1 MTVSRLI
8 LFYQLCLT
16 SFQFPRAML
25 GVLFPYLVT
34 VYLAESPERVSYAM
48 TASML
53 PNLLVLLFAGALADR
68 LNKRKLL
75 VLLHIANAIPV
86 VALTMLLHFG
96 SVGFENLILFA
107 LLSGTT
113 LAFVQPTLDG
123 MLNHISSMRIRRG
136 VTLSVGM
143 LYLVTLAG
151 FLLASSVEW
160 VGVAPLLGISGALFL
175 AGIATSLHLPDTPA
189 LAVKDRP
196 SILSEIR
203 AGLALVLSSKTL
215 RLPVLLMS
223 SAGLILGGPYAV
235 LVPLILRDT
244 YQATGFDFA
253 LAFAVFM
260 VGGACSSGILL
271 KLGAIR
277 NPVPLLVAGYSMG
290 GFALLFWAIS
300 PPYWAFLGSIFF
312 WGIGGGIC
320 LNMSRT
326 ILQEQAPSTHK
337 SRVLSVMYLGD
348 EGGAPLG
355 SLITGALI
363 TTLSL
368 SSASVIPGAAVLLIS
383 LLLLLALSAQR
394 SEAKATQ
401 DGGR

>member
-1 MTVSRLI
+1 MSVARPI
-8 LFYQLCLT
+8 LFYQLSLT
-16 SFQFPRAML
+16 SFHFPRAML

-53 PNLLVLLFAGALADR
+53 PNLFVLLFAGAVADR

-75 VLLHIANAIPV
+75 VLLHIANAVPV
-86 VALTMLLHFG
+86 ITLTVLLHLGF
-96 SVGFENLILFA
+96 VGFEGLILFA

-123 MLNHISSMRIRRG
+123 MLNHISSMHIGRS

-143 LYLVTLAG
+143 LYLVTLVG
-151 FLLASSVEW
+151 FALASSVAW
-160 VGVAPLLGISGALFL
+160 VGVAPLLAISSTLFL
-175 AGIATSLHLPDTPA
+175 VGITTSLRLPDTPA
-189 LAVKDRP
+189 LAVQDRP
-196 SILSEIR
+196 SIFSEIR
-203 AGLALVLSSKTL
+203 EGLALVLTSKTL

-235 LVPLILRDT
+235 LVPLMLRDT
-244 YQATGFDFA
+244 YHATGFDFA
-253 LAFAVFM
+253 FAFAVFM

-277 NPVPLLVAGYSMG
+277 NPIPLLVVGYSMG

-312 WGIGGGIC
+312 WGVGGGIC

-348 EGGAPLG
+348 DGGAPVG
-355 SLITGALI
+355 SLITGVLI

-368 SSASVIPGAAVLLIS
+368 SSASIIPGAVVLLIS
-383 LLLLLALSAQR
+383 LLLLLALSAWR

-401 DGGR
+401 DAGH